1 MTSQIPL
8 ITLNNGVKMPTLGYG
23 LFQVPVDIAKR
34 CVKDAIDCGYRL
46 IDTAQAYQN
55 EQGVGDA
62 VKESGIKREEF
73 FITTKVWISNFGY
86 EKAAKSID
94 LSLQKLSTDYIDLLL
109 IHQPYGDYYGAYRAM
124 EDAYKAGK
132 VRAIGISNFYN
143 DRFLDFA
150 DNATVKPTIN
160 QIEANVFCNHQDNR
174 TLFNKYDTKTM
185 AWGPLAQGKNG
196 IFTNPLLEDI
206 AKAHQ
211 KSVAQV
217 AIRYLLDL
225 GMVVIPKSTHKERM
239 AENFNVL
246 DFSLTKDEIARIK
259 RLDIGHGLI
268 VNLFDE
274 QARLG
279 LYDHLKKYKI

>member
-109 IHQPYGDYYGAYRAM
+109 IHQPYG
-124 EDAYKAGK
+124 
-132 VRAIGISNFYN
+132 
-143 DRFLDFA
+143 
-150 DNATVKPTIN
+150 
-160 QIEANVFCNHQDNR
+160 
-174 TLFNKYDTKTM
+174 
-185 AWGPLAQGKNG
+185 
-196 IFTNPLLEDI
+196 
-206 AKAHQ
+206 
-211 KSVAQV
+211 
-217 AIRYLLDL
+217 
-225 GMVVIPKSTHKERM
+225 
-239 AENFNVL
+239 VL
-246 DFSLTKDEIARIK
+246 M
-259 RLDIGHGLI
+259 LI
-268 VNLFDE
+268 
-274 QARLG
+274 
-279 LYDHLKKYKI
+279 

>member
-94 LSLQKLSTDYIDLLL
+94 LSLKSSFFSIIL
-109 IHQPYGDYYGAYRAM
+109 I
-124 EDAYKAGK
+124 
-132 VRAIGISNFYN
+132 
-143 DRFLDFA
+143 
-150 DNATVKPTIN
+150 
-160 QIEANVFCNHQDNR
+160 
-174 TLFNKYDTKTM
+174 LFSV
-185 AWGPLAQGKNG
+185 
-196 IFTNPLLEDI
+196 IFSI
-206 AKAHQ
+206 F
-211 KSVAQV
+211 
-217 AIRYLLDL
+217 I
-225 GMVVIPKSTHKERM
+225 
-239 AENFNVL
+239 
-246 DFSLTKDEIARIK
+246 
-259 RLDIGHGLI
+259 
-268 VNLFDE
+268 
-274 QARLG
+274 
-279 LYDHLKKYKI
+279 